1 MFLVEN
7 DPLHNQTQTLAMN
20 APSVSLACSSVAE
33 LRTLCATRLE
43 SAPSPRVFDN
53 RLEPP
58 RSDYDLEPGRASGGL
73 VKPRAS
79 AVLVPIVARP
89 KGLSVILIQRP
100 ETMAAHAGQ
109 ISFPG
114 GKVDEKDSSP
124 VETALR
130 EAEEEIGLARTHVE
144 VLGFL
149 DCYQVG
155 SGFRIVPVVGL
166 VTPPFTLSV
175 DTHEVIEAFEVPL
188 AFLMDPGN
196 HEKRSRE
203 MRGTTQWFY
212 AMPYQDRFIWG
223 ATANMIRNLFERL
236 TV

>member
-1 MFLVEN
+1 M
-7 DPLHNQTQTLAMN
+7 T
-20 APSVSLACSSVAE
+20 PSSICLACSSAAE
-33 LRTLCATRLE
+33 LRLLCATKLE
-43 SAPSPRVFDN
+43 TAPSPRVFDN

-58 RSDYDLEPGRASGGL
+58 RSDYHVILAREAGKRP
-73 VKPRAS
+73 VTPRAS

-89 KGLSVILIQRP
+89 EGLSVILIQRP

-114 GKVDEKDSSP
+114 GKVDEHDYSP
-124 VETALR
+124 TDTALR

-166 VTPPFTLSV
+166 VEPPFSLSL
-175 DTHEVIEAFEVPL
+175 DTHEVIEAFEVPF
-188 AFLMDPGN
+188 AFLMDSSN

-203 MRGTTQWFY
+203 MKGITQWFY
-212 AMPYQDRFIWG
+212 VMPHEDRFIWG

-236 TV
+236 TA

>member
-1 MFLVEN
+1 M
-7 DPLHNQTQTLAMN
+7 T
-20 APSVSLACSSVAE
+20 PSSIRLACSSVTE
-33 LRTLCATRLE
+33 LRMLCATRLE
-43 SAPSPRVFDN
+43 TAPSSRVFDN

-58 RSDYDLEPGRASGGL
+58 RSDYDLNPGRGAEGGL
-73 VKPRAS
+73 VTPRAA

-89 KGLSVILIQRP
+89 EGLSVILIQRP

-114 GKVDEKDSSP
+114 GKVDANDASP

-144 VLGFL
+144 LLGFL
-149 DCYQVG
+149 DSYQVG

-166 VTPPFTLSV
+166 VTPPFTLSP
-175 DTHEVIEAFEVPL
+175 DTHEVTEAFEVPL
-188 AFLMDPGN
+188 AFLMDSSN
-196 HEKRSRE
+196 HEKRSRD
-203 MRGTTQWFY
+203 MKGTTQWFY
-212 AMPYQDRFIWG
+212 AMLHEDRFIWG

>member
-1 MFLVEN
+1 M
-7 DPLHNQTQTLAMN
+7 
-20 APSVSLACSSVAE
+20 APAPTRIICSSVAE
-33 LRTLCATRLE
+33 LRALCATGLE
-43 SAPSPRVFDN
+43 RAPSARVFDN

-58 RSDYDLEPGRASGGL
+58 RSDYDLNPARRSESGL
-73 VKPRAS
+73 VTPRVA

-89 KGLSVILIQRP
+89 EGLSVIMIQRP
-100 ETMAAHAGQ
+100 GTMAAHAGEV
-109 ISFPG
+109 SFPG
-114 GKVDEKDSSP
+114 GKVDATDPSP

-130 EAEEEIGLARTHVE
+130 EAEEEIGLPRAHVE

-166 VTPPFTLSV
+166 VTPPFTLEV
-175 DTHEVIEAFEVPL
+175 DAREVADVFEVPL
-188 AFLMDPGN
+188 AFLMDSAN

-203 MRGTTQWFY
+203 ARGETQWFY
-212 AMPYQDRFIWG
+212 AMPYEGRFIWG
-223 ATANMIRNLFERL
+223 ATANIIRNLFERL